1 MYSHFN
7 LKDIYNNLQEE
18 DKESEKY
25 KKTEEELKKI
35 EIQSLTNIM
44 VVKSKLK
51 EWQDIVDISPKALE
65 IDPNNI
71 KALFFRGKAFLNL
84 LEYDQAIEIFQK
96 IQTIDSENK
105 DVVKE
110 IAKAKKEKK
119 KYLEKQK
126 ELFKFK

>member
-51 EWQDIVDISPKALE
+51 GWQDIVDISPKALE

-84 LEYDQAIEIFQK
+84 LEYDQALEIFQK